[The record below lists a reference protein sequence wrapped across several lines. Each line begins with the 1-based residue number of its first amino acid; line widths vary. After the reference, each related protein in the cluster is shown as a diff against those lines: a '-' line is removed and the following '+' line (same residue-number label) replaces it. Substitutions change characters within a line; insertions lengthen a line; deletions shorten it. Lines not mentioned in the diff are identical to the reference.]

1 MLEVVLVDQLVFYEL
16 VALAVAE
23 MLHILFQQ
31 LPELIILE
39 VGVVAA
45 QGQTVVLG

>member
-1 MLEVVLVDQLVFYEL
+1 
-16 VALAVAE
+16 

-45 QGQTVVLG
+45 QALIVGPD

>member
-23 MLHILFQQ
+23 MLL
-31 LPELIILE
+31 L
-39 VGVVAA
+39 
-45 QGQTVVLG
+45 VVLLL